1 MNLSTLCIIAHVIVT
16 LVHITIF
23 GTPLFSFLLIYGELV
38 ILLNLWISGIITDIS
53 KSHMSD
59 NILEQSKMVIEAL
72 KKSSKLF
79 SYNLFWILTLLLC
92 GLIFSTYRSLSFLLG
107 NYAKNWEYI
116 CMSGSFLMISIA
128 YCCIIWYLC
137 HLSQTLISK
146 TQDLKVALGTNL
158 SLRRS
163 VLDESSELE
172 IICSELNDFKGFHGE
187 DFFNVNNSLI
197 TGMVSNFVTYLII
210 LIEFKITE
218 NNK

>member
-23 GTPLFSFLLIYGELV
+23 GTPLSSFLLIYGELV
-38 ILLNLWISGIITDIS
+38 ILLNLWISGIISDIS
-53 KSHMSD
+53 KSHMTD
-59 NILEQSKMVIEAL
+59 NILEQSKMIIEAL

-116 CMSGSFLMISIA
+116 CMSSSFLMISIA

-158 SLRRS
+158 RPRRS
-163 VLDESSELE
+163 APDESGELE
-172 IICSELNDFKGFHGE
+172 IICNELNDFKGFHGE
-187 DFFNVNNSLI
+187 DFFIVNNSLI